1 MVIAMLLYQ
10 SVILKVIAM
19 LLYKIVVI
27 MVIAM
32 LLADNNKHLHNIR
45 SDS

>member
-10 SVILKVIAM
+10 SVI
-19 LLYKIVVI
+19 I

>member
-10 SVILKVIAM
+10 SVII
-19 LLYKIVVI
+19 I
-27 MVIAM
+27 VIAM
-32 LLADNNKHLHNIR
+32 LLADNNKHLRNIR